1 MGKQIAIIQGHPDP
15 EGSHFCHALA
25 EAYAQGAQSAGH
37 KVEIIETAHIVF
49 PVLRSKQDF
58 DHSTPPASIRAAQ
71 QIIQQ
76 AGHLVFIYP
85 LWLGT
90 MPAYFKAFLEQVL
103 RPGFAAKQTS
113 ASGPWQ
119 KLLAGRS
126 ARIILTMGMP
136 AFIYRWYFFAHS
148 LQGLKR
154 NILGFCGIA
163 PIKDTL
169 IGRVDTLNDSQRRQ
183 WLTKIHA
190 LGVQGK

>member
-1 MGKQIAIIQGHPDP
+1 MSKQIALIQGHPDP

-25 EAYAQGAQSAGH
+25 AAYAQGAQSAGH
-37 KVEIIETAHIVF
+37 KVAIIEIAHITF

-58 DHSTPPASIRAAQ
+58 DHGVPPESIRAAQ
-71 QIIQQ
+71 RIIQQ

-90 MPAYFKAFLEQVL
+90 MPAYFKAFLEQVF
-103 RPGFAAKQTS
+103 RPGFAANQTS

-148 LQGLKR
+148 LKGLKR

-169 IGRVDTLNDSQRRQ
+169 IGRVDTLNEKQRKW
-183 WLTKIHA
+183 WLNKVRS